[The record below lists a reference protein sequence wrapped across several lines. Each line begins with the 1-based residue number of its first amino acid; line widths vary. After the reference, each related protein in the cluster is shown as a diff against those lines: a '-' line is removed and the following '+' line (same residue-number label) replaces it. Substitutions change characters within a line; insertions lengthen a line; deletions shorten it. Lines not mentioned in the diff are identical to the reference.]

1 MRIAHISDL
10 HITVGE
16 TPQGLARAD
25 CVARARRL
33 IADLNRAD
41 LALDFVVITGDN
53 VNDARAEEYAVLRDV
68 LGGLQIPFSI
78 IPGNHDDRAA
88 LRGSFPGQPW
98 ADARFL
104 YHEHRRGALRLLALD
119 SLSEGRIGG
128 TLDAGQLD
136 WLQTQ
141 LAEPFAGLTMVAL
154 HHPPATTGMGGLD
167 RNILTEGAAEF
178 ESLLARQE
186 APVVV
191 LCGHMHRPFTL
202 PRPYGLVSAA
212 ASTAFQFALDPDA
225 VAEPGVA
232 AEPYQYAI
240 HVIGDL
246 IDDRGRHAIHH
257 RFPTL

>member
-16 TPQGLARAD
+16 TPQGLARTD

-33 IADLNRAD
+33 IADLNRKD

-53 VNDARAEEYAVLRDV
+53 VNDARPAEYAVLRDV
-68 LGGLQIPFSI
+68 LGALHIPFSI

-88 LRGSFPGQPW
+88 LRASFPDQPW
-98 ADARFL
+98 ADPRFL
-104 YHEHRRGALRLLALD
+104 YHEHRRDRLRLLALD

-128 TLDAGQLD
+128 TLDAQQLSWLRDRLDEPCPGQ
-136 WLQTQ
+136 
-141 LAEPFAGLTMVAL
+141 TMVAL
-154 HHPPATTGMGGLD
+154 HHPPAPTGMGVLD
-167 RNILTEGAAEF
+167 RNILTEGATEL
-178 ESLLARQE
+178 EGLLGGLR

-225 VAEPGVA
+225 PAEPGAVAEPF
-232 AEPYQYAI
+232 QYAI
-240 HVIGDL
+240 HHSGPDGLHVI
-246 IDDRGRHAIHH
+246 HQH
-257 RFPTL
+257 FPAL